1 MTSVP
6 SKTSSYLLLVGI
18 VVACCVCSTVCADE
32 TYPNRPVK
40 VIVPFS
46 PGGGSDTFVR
56 IVLGVIESQQLFP
69 QPLVVINVPG
79 AGGSIG
85 SRRVRDV
92 EPDGYTILNLH
103 DGILS
108 AKLAGQTEYGPE
120 AFQAIAATGRTSSMV
135 CVRSDARWD
144 TLQQMLSEAADKP
157 NTIKFGANLGALS
170 HFDALRME
178 KEFPGAA
185 YRYVPTGG
193 GAKRFGDLLGDH
205 IDVTVFNIA
214 EFDQFREGGLRALAV
229 FAKQRHP
236 DFPDVP
242 TATEC
247 GVNVVRDSMQYWWA
261 PLDTPPDAVE
271 RFSQLLREA
280 MNTPQLQAK
289 LRELKMEPAFISG
302 RELQSFLARQEIAMS
317 SVGTAKPI
325 KLPDTALLLI
335 CVTGLLGGLLIF
347 QRLKD
352 RSLATAD
359 GALSPLPVSV
369 PPKKIQ
375 RSIATLCLL
384 LLFCFLFSTKAVP
397 FWFLSTSFIFVLG
410 CFLLKRSKSNLGILL
425 TTAIIVG
432 PGCFY
437 IFTKI
442 LTIDLP

>member
-1 MTSVP
+1 MCGSAFATEDYP
-6 SKTSSYLLLVGI
+6 S
-18 VVACCVCSTVCADE
+18 
-32 TYPNRPVK
+32 RPVK

-56 IVLGVIESQQLFP
+56 IVLGVIESEQLFS

-120 AFQAIAATGRTSSMV
+120 AFQAIAATGKTSSMV
-135 CVRSDARWD
+135 CVRSDARWES
-144 TLQQMLSEAADKP
+144 LQQMLAEAAEKP

-178 KEFPGAA
+178 KEFPGAQ

-214 EFDQFREGGLRALAV
+214 EFDQFRDGGLRALAV
-229 FAKQRHP
+229 FANKRHP

-242 TATEC
+242 TAKEC

-261 PLDTPPDAVE
+261 PLDTPPEAVE
-271 RFSQLLREA
+271 RFSQLLRDAMKTEA
-280 MNTPQLQAK
+280 LQAK
-289 LRELKMEPAFISG
+289 LRELKMEPTFMAG
-302 RELQSFLARQEIAMS
+302 RELKSFLARQEIAMS

-335 CVTGLLGGLLIF
+335 TVTTLLGVLLIV

-352 RSLATAD
+352 RSLAKAEN
-359 GALSPLPVSV
+359 AVVLPQAND
-369 PPKKIQ
+369 PPKQVK
-375 RSIATLCLL
+375 RSFVTLGLL
-384 LLFCFLFSTKAVP
+384 LVFCFLFSTKAVP
-397 FWFLSTSFIFVLG
+397 FWLLSTAFIFVLG
-410 CFLLKRSKSNLGILL
+410 CVLLPLTKRNIATLL
-425 TTAIIVG
+425 TSAIIVG
-432 PGCFY
+432 PGCYF